1 MRIIDDIKLDFSD
14 VLIAPK
20 RSQLISRKD
29 AKLTREFKFKHSNL
43 NWSFKGNTEV
53 PGQVLKVLQAYEVGW
68 NFRLFPSV
76 LIFQNFR
83 YSVFFSKII
92 R

>member
-29 AKLTREFKFKHSNL
+29 AKLTREFKFKHSYHT
-43 NWSFKGNTEV
+43 WEGV
-53 PGQVLKVLQAYEVGW
+53 PIIASNMEHTGTHKMYKALKDFDMLTA
-68 NFRLFPSV
+68 SV
-76 LIFQNFR
+76 SYTHLTLPT
-83 YSVFFSKII
+83 KA
-92 R
+92 